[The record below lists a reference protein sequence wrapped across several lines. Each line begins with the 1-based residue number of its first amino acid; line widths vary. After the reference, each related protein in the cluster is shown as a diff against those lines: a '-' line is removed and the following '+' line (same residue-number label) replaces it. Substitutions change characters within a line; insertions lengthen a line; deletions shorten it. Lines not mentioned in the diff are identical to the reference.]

1 MEYRDQQIPGINGNI
16 VLYARVSTGKTESDT
31 TENQF
36 QEMKR
41 WCSENGYDV
50 VAEFKDL
57 CSGRSLECRIG
68 LKEAIVYSRAT
79 NAKIAVVELS
89 RLSRSVSDTADLMDS
104 NTEFVFTR
112 SGISMSK
119 EMILVSSI
127 FTQMESESISRRVKA
142 GIHNKFETE
151 PGAREEWGQAR
162 HRDSTI
168 QLMKETRISKAN
180 DFALKNGEYAFMLRQ
195 QGAPYQYIADR
206 YNEVEIKTSRGGDN
220 KWSMNTIRSLILRY
234 ERLTQEQ

>member
-1 MEYRDQQIPGINGNI
+1 MSEQQVITGLNGNI
-16 VLYARVSTGKTESDT
+16 VLYARVSTEKRESDT

-41 WCSENGYDV
+41 WCQSNGYIV
-50 VAEFKDL
+50 VGEFKDL
-57 CSGRSLECRIG
+57 CSGRSLDCRIG
-68 LKEAIVYSRAT
+68 LQEAIVYSRAT

-89 RLSRSVSDTADLMDS
+89 RLSRSVSDTANLMDS
-104 NTEFVFTR
+104 TTEFVFTR

-142 GIHNKFETE
+142 GILNKFETE

-162 HRDSTI
+162 HRESTI
-168 QLMKETRISKAN
+168 QKMKETRVSKA
-180 DFALKNGEYAFMLRQ
+180 DAFALKNGEYAFMLRQ
-195 QGAPYQYIADR
+195 QGAPYQHTADT
-206 YNEVEIKTSRGGDN
+206 YNDMGIKTSRGGEN
-220 KWSMNTIRSLILRY
+220 RWSMKTIRSLIIRY
-234 ERLTQEQ
+234 ESLTTQED